1 MMKFHRHVQAYV
13 HNNMNTCTIYV
24 SHLIHQVN
32 VTVQCMILS
41 KSAEIKYQHFHTWS
55 YMIRACT
62 TIFMFVPCINSIKKS
77 FIVPTDAHYY
87 KIIKMSEQFTNLK
100 LKHLLR
106 HVLVRAGNIIR
117 EQSCASLKLPI
128 WFVCA
133 HRYRH
138 SQCYGGTSTCHA
150 GVISMIL

>member
-1 MMKFHRHVQAYV
+1 MNYEKNLWNSVKTCLQFDRPKASTYEYQNCWVIILMPNSKPIRDVEQGLFDYIYELQNSECFWSSGNHIMMKFHRHVQAYV

-77 FIVPTDAHYY
+77 FYCSNWCA
-87 KIIKMSEQFTNLK
+87 
-100 LKHLLR
+100 LL
-106 HVLVRAGNIIR
+106 
-117 EQSCASLKLPI
+117 
-128 WFVCA
+128 
-133 HRYRH
+133 
-138 SQCYGGTSTCHA
+138 
-150 GVISMIL
+150 